1 MEVLIQLRGPLKKY
15 GPGEDF
21 FTHSVEEG
29 SCTLY
34 DVLEHL
40 KIPTSSVSFIQVDDK
55 KTDLKTIL
63 KGGEVIT
70 LYPRVSGG

>member
-15 GPGEDF
+15 GPGDDS
-21 FTHSVEEG
+21 FTHSIEEG

-34 DVLEHL
+34 DVLVHL

-55 KTDLKTIL
+55 KTDLETVL
-63 KGGEVIT
+63 KGGEVII